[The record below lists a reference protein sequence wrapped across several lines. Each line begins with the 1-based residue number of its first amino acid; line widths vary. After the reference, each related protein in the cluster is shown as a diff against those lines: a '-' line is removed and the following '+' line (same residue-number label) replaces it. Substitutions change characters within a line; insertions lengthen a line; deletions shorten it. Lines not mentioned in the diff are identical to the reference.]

1 MAARLERPSAAAAP
15 TRPGRPVVRV
25 ESVGGRRRSRIS
37 EIVVGIVVVAV
48 CALGVVVWHS
58 SASSTEAVLVLARPM
73 HAGEPLDAAA
83 LRAEPVHVG
92 ATVGHVPAADLHRMV
107 GKVAAADLA
116 QGTLVSDSLFIGRPP
131 VPAGSTVVA
140 AALAPGQFATFQ
152 LRPGQAVAAIRTGG
166 QPAATGATDENAG
179 AGTVLAHATV
189 YEIRTLSDTAGTWI
203 VSLLVPEASA
213 PAVASA
219 AAAKALSLALVAGR
233 AS

>member
-1 MAARLERPSAAAAP
+1 M
-15 TRPGRPVVRV
+15 
-25 ESVGGRRRSRIS
+25 
-37 EIVVGIVVVAV
+37 
-48 CALGVVVWHS
+48 
-58 SASSTEAVLVLARPM
+58 LVLARPM

-166 QPAATGATDENAG
+166 QPAATGATAENAG
-179 AGTVLAHATV
+179 DRAGPGDGLRDPHVERHDRHVDRVAARSGGVGPGRRIGGGGEGPVPGARGERGVMSIVAIGSLRGSPGATTMAVALASVWDRPRAGAPLVVEADPDGGVLAARSSGSAT
-189 YEIRTLSDTAGTWI
+189 T
-203 VSLLVPEASA
+203 
-213 PAVASA
+213 PA
-219 AAAKALSLALVAGR
+219 
-233 AS
+233 